1 MKTRQDAKPLN
12 LDYLIP
18 DRIRWHTFA
27 LAAIVRGEEM
37 QRPRE
42 DE

>member
-1 MKTRQDAKPLN
+1 MKVREDVKPLN

-18 DRIRWHTFA
+18 DRIRWHAFA

-37 QRPRE
+37 QRSRE
-42 DE
+42 DG